1 MFNKKW
7 HFFSIF
13 AGILFASNL
22 LLRKWLFNNNFT
34 FEQVMIPFTFIWGIL
49 LIIYSLYLCKNCNWD
64 IFPKNNSNTQKVLII
79 TLLASI
85 VVTTGV
91 HFNARSWKVV
101 DNGARAET
109 MIGPFRLI
117 FMYFFSIFAFGYK
130 FLLKHL
136 CGIFLSLIGLSLI
149 K

>member
-13 AGILFASNL
+13 AAILFASNL

-34 FEQVMIPFTFIWGIL
+34 FENVMIPFTFFWGIA
-49 LIIYSLYLCKNCNWD
+49 LIVYSLYLCKNCNWD
-64 IFPKNNSNTQKVLII
+64 IFPKNNSNTLKVLLT
-79 TLLASI
+79 TLISAI
-85 VVTTGV
+85 FVTTGV

-109 MIGPFRLI
+109 MVGPFRLI
-117 FMYFFSIFAFGYK
+117 FMYFFSVIVFGNQ

-136 CGIFLSLIGLSLI
+136 IGIILSLIGVSLI